1 MCYQLRLS
9 LLFLFAIFPCLIP
22 AQQAHFKSITEEDG
36 LSHAYIS
43 TLFQDSRGFVW
54 IGTIYGLNRYDG
66 YQCKSYLPNQLDPWS
81 LHSNIIT
88 AIQEDQNGLLWIGT
102 EDGLVLFDSY
112 SDRMVH
118 LRDLIPEA
126 PFGVT
131 KKIIVDPENN
141 VWCYSRNTQG
151 ANLHRI
157 QSTQDVL
164 QAIRKGQRP
173 TGFQI
178 SPIPLPSPTI
188 RLFFQTTK
196 NTCLIADQQGR
207 FFQLDLSQRVIQDL
221 PNPMANGQPLFLTSF
236 HNPKMGTILFPEHD
250 FSNPLAPDD
259 RLGLLFAPNGKTYIS
274 QFYQSQVF
282 ETTSLSNLQNQLQSG
297 QLPVATSLPQPNS
310 IAKWVDRQG
319 NIWLGTTGGG
329 VQVVSFL
336 PNTVTK
342 LFPNTHFCNP
352 TALPNQTIWA
362 GKYQQDLALN
372 LASQTLET
380 PLWHHLLPPGHSV
393 NSALFVPEEQA
404 IYLVLTQPNQQ
415 LQLNRFSLPEKS
427 LHPIEGLSIQP
438 TGDPVQLLRDRS
450 GNILVS
456 STGGQLV
463 RYHHY
468 TQKVDHWSYLDLFLG
483 KIDPNQL
490 ITRSIVEDA
499 AGSIWIG
506 NDHGLVKMT
515 PQQPQPL
522 FKAYHNYSEK
532 GPLFKANGIFSVCPD
547 RKNSHLLWLGTLSG
561 GLAQFNTQ
569 TEQVHYIQAAHPLKF
584 DIVLGILPD
593 SSNNLW
599 LSTNKGL
606 FCYRPATSI
615 FVNYNELEHLP
626 KNDFDAAAHIALGD
640 SLILLGGSGGML
652 AIRPNNVTK
661 QITAGQLHLTQISI
675 NRQAWNHPDHAGK
688 VEVDPT
694 NHTKITLNHLDKLL
708 SIQFAL
714 PLASLTEILLYRYRL
729 LGTNEEWIHIGQEHT
744 IEFNGLAP
752 GDYELEIEAIYATD
766 QWDNARKTSV
776 SIEVLPAWY
785 QSNLAYLAYL
795 LLFSMGI
802 WMGFRYQRTRLAG
815 QHLADLDRKE
825 KERLQSL
832 DALKNKLYAYVAH
845 EFKTP
850 LTIMMGASQLLKRN
864 LPPGKNQDYTE
875 SILKEGKNLL
885 QLIEEMIGVTR
896 MEDETIQPNYER
908 RDLVAL
914 LKNLVTAYQPLTDLY
929 DVRLSFESTVP
940 HLEMDVDRLR
950 TQYILNNLLSNALQ
964 HTPPKGQIRIT
975 LHKTSAQQAELSIQD
990 AGSGIHPDDL
1000 PHIFEKY
1007 YRGFEAEATPYN
1019 YGLGLSF
1026 VKELTELLQGSIQVA
1041 STLGKG
1047 TTFTV
1052 TLPIRTQA
1060 PEQHS
1065 SDALPTE
1072 PIQAPSAPNTS
1083 LAPEDAPQLLLVDD
1097 NASIQNYLKQLL
1109 QPHFRLLFAQNGEEG
1124 FEMALEEI
1132 PDLILSDVVM
1142 PYMDGIEM
1150 THQIKMHQL
1159 TSHIPIVLLSAKNEV
1174 ADRISGKQQGADA
1187 YIGKPFND
1195 QELLFTLQNL
1205 IKLQQKWKERYANR
1219 YLDRSQTTTEEP
1231 NHFAAES
1238 LSATDSFMESIY
1250 TVFEDHYTSESFDSV
1265 QLCRQLHIS
1274 KTQLYRKLA
1283 SISDQSAMELL
1294 RNFRLQK
1301 AMELLQQDPTLSTK
1315 EIAFRVGFKERSHFS
1330 TLFTKKFNISPSDVR
1345 KNQGK

>member
-1 MCYQLRLS
+1 MCYHLRLS
-9 LLFLFAIFPCLIP
+9 LLFLFTIYQCLIV
-22 AQQAHFKSITEEDG
+22 AQKAHFKSITEADG
-36 LSHAYIS
+36 LSHAYVS

-66 YQCKSYLPNQLDPWS
+66 YQCKSYLPNHLDPWS
-81 LHSNIIT
+81 LHSNIIS

-112 SDRMVH
+112 SERMVH
-118 LRDLIPEA
+118 LRDLTPDA
-126 PFGVT
+126 PFGVV
-131 KKIIVDPENN
+131 KKIVVDPENN
-141 VWCYSRNTQG
+141 IWCYSRNTQS
-151 ANLHRI
+151 ATLVRI
-157 QSTQDVL
+157 QNTKDFL
-164 QAIRKGQRP
+164 LALRKGQRP

-178 SPIPLPSPTI
+178 QPVPLPDPTI
-188 RLFFQTTK
+188 RLFFQTTN
-196 NTCLIADQQGR
+196 NTCLIADHKGR
-207 FFQLDLSQRVIQDL
+207 FYQLDLLQRVLQNL
-221 PNPMANGQPLFLTSF
+221 PNPLANGQPLFLTSF
-236 HNPKMGTILFPEHD
+236 HNPKMGAILFPEHD

-259 RLGLLFAPNGKTYIS
+259 RIGLLFAPNGQTYIS
-274 QFYQSQVF
+274 QFYQNQVY
-282 ETTSLSNLQNQLQSG
+282 ETTSLSNLQSQLQSG
-297 QLPVATSLPQPNS
+297 QLPVATSLPQPSS

-319 NIWLGTTGGG
+319 NIWLGTAGGG
-329 VQVVSFL
+329 LQIISFL
-336 PNTVTK
+336 PNTVSK

-362 GKYQQDLALN
+362 GKYRQDVALN
-372 LASQTLET
+372 LASQAQET
-380 PLWHHLLPPGHSV
+380 PIWQHVLPHNHTV

-404 IYLVLTQPNQQ
+404 IYLVLTLANQQ

-427 LHPIEGLSIQP
+427 LHPINGLSIP
-438 TGDPVQLLRDRS
+438 TSGDPVQLLRDRS

-456 STGGQLV
+456 GTGGQLI
-463 RYHHY
+463 RYHHF
-468 TQKVDHWSYLDLFLG
+468 TRKIDHWSFLDLFLG
-483 KIDPNQL
+483 KVDPNQL
-490 ITRSIVEDA
+490 ITRTIAEDA
-499 AGSIWIG
+499 QGAIWIG
-506 NDHGLVKMT
+506 NDHGLVRMT
-515 PQQPQPL
+515 PQQPQPI
-522 FKAYHNYSEK
+522 FKAYHNYSEQ

-547 RKNSHLLWLGTLSG
+547 RKNPYLLWLGTLSG

-584 DIVLGILPD
+584 DIVLGIIPD

-615 FVNYNELEHLP
+615 FVNYNELGYLP
-626 KNDFDAAAHIALGD
+626 KNDFDAAAHIALAD
-640 SLILLGGSGGML
+640 SLIFFGGSGGLL
-652 AIRPNNVTK
+652 AIRPNQATK
-661 QITAGQLHLTQISI
+661 KLTAGQLHLTQISI

-688 VEVDPT
+688 VLIDAN
-694 NHTKITLNHLDKLL
+694 NHTQITLNHLDKLL
-708 SIQFAL
+708 SIEFAL
-714 PLASLTEILLYRYRL
+714 PLAPLTEILLYRYRL
-729 LGTNEEWIHIGQEHT
+729 VGINQDWIHIGQEHT

-766 QWDNARKTSV
+766 DWDHASKK
-776 SIEVLPAWY
+776 SIHLRVLPAWY
-785 QSNLAYLAYL
+785 QSKIAYLAYL

-802 WMGFRYQRTRLAG
+802 WIGFRYQRKRLAG
-815 QHLADLDRKE
+815 QYQADLDRKE

-832 DALKNKLYAYVAH
+832 DALKNKFYAYVAH

-864 LPPGKNQDYTE
+864 LPPGKNQNYTE

-896 MEDETIQPNYER
+896 LEGEAIQPNYEQ
-908 RDLVAL
+908 RDLVPL
-914 LKNLVTAYQPLTDLY
+914 LENLVAAYQPLTDLY
-929 DVRLSFESTVP
+929 DVELM
-940 HLEMDVDRLR
+940 LECSVTQLDMDIDRLR
-950 TQYILNNLLSNALQ
+950 IQYVLNNLLSNALQ
-964 HTPPKGQIRIT
+964 HTPPKGKIKIT
-975 LHKTSAQQAELSIQD
+975 LDKTNNQQVTLAIQD

-1007 YRGFEAEATPYN
+1007 YRGFEAEATPFN

-1026 VKELTELLQGSIQVA
+1026 VKELTELLQGTIQVE
-1041 STLGKG
+1041 SSLGKG
-1047 TTFTV
+1047 TTFRI

-1060 PEQHS
+1060 PKGNT
-1065 SDALPTE
+1065 SDTLADEPALPN
-1072 PIQAPSAPNTS
+1072 SNDSNTIAS
-1083 LAPEDAPQLLLVDD
+1083 EDAPQLLLVDD
-1097 NASIQNYLKQLL
+1097 NASIQSYLKQLL

-1124 FEMALEEI
+1124 LEMAIEEI
-1132 PDLILSDVVM
+1132 PDLILSDVIM

-1159 TSHIPIVLLSAKNEV
+1159 TSHIPVVLLSAKNEV

-1205 IKLQQKWKERYANR
+1205 IHLQQKWKERYANR
-1219 YLDRSQTTTEEP
+1219 YLERSQPTSEP
-1231 NHFAAES
+1231 THQFATES
-1238 LSATDSFMESIY
+1238 LQATDSFMESIY
-1250 TVFEDHYTSESFDSV
+1250 AVFEENYASESFDSI

-1283 SISDQSAMELL
+1283 SISDTSAMELL

-1315 EIAFRVGFKERSHFS
+1315 EVAFRVGFKERSHFS
-1330 TLFTKKFNISPSDVR
+1330 TLFTKKFNRSPSDVR
-1345 KNQGK
+1345 KKG